1 MLAYLRRVIAQ
12 GTEESSRRFAV
23 VVATL
28 VFSLC
33 DLMLCA
39 GIASGYAQA
48 GAAEAVWGISIA
60 LAGMAGYSYTRGP
73 APSETPPATTLP
85 PDPKSATTALP
96 ATTAEPS

>member
-1 MLAYLRRVIAQ
+1 MLSYLRRVIAQ

-28 VFSLC
+28 VFGVC

-39 GIASGYAQA
+39 GIAIGWAQT
-48 GAAEAVWGISIA
+48 GGAEAVWGISIA

-73 APSETPPATTLP
+73 APNAPLSATTLA
-85 PDPKSATTALP
+85 PDPKSAATAQP
-96 ATTAEPS
+96 DHTAEPS

>member
-39 GIASGYAQA
+39 GIAGGYAQA
-48 GAAEAVWGISIA
+48 GGAEAVWGISIA

-73 APSETPPATTLP
+73 APADGGVIPTPPPSAESVATAR
-85 PDPKSATTALP
+85 PDGSAGV
-96 ATTAEPS
+96 S